1 MVVLIDTNILIDYI
15 TMREPFYQN
24 AHDIVK
30 LCADKKIAGVVAVH
44 SIPNVYYILRKK
56 MDSATR
62 RSTIKALLNVLEIA
76 GTNKTAVLCA
86 LDNEKFNDF
95 EDCLQDESAFAAGA
109 DYIITRNIKDFTD
122 SKVKAITPE
131 DFLLLEG
138 IS

>member
-56 MDSATR
+56 MDSANGC
-62 RSTIKALLNVLEIA
+62 S
-76 GTNKTAVLCA
+76 LCI
-86 LDNEKFNDF
+86 
-95 EDCLQDESAFAAGA
+95 G
-109 DYIITRNIKDFTD
+109 
-122 SKVKAITPE
+122 
-131 DFLLLEG
+131 
-138 IS
+138 